1 MTPIVSAAPAP
12 EVSTRLGE
20 FDARRR
26 RFYTLFVTFQALS
39 VLALLLVAVVYP
51 TDGIEARLPEWL
63 SEVMALVLPGLPT
76 LVLEFAEKFPW
87 TVLTVGVAIWL
98 IRRASHVVKEAAQEY
113 AFQAWRRTPAAGSG
127 QVQDVTPP
135 RGGLL
140 WAPPRVATLG
150 LAAAVVLVVF
160 VNTLS
165 PQRAIVR
172 ADAGLSSCRGA
183 PGDCRLAA
191 GESRLVVVRAD
202 EPRNETGVLLEAGER
217 YTARFVGLVGWKDA
231 HLEPEPEGF
240 EFDRDAFGLR
250 KFWWLEWRRPYPEG
264 RWFQVV
270 GRIDRDPGVFP
281 ILDADDAS
289 TPFTF
294 IAPRDG
300 ELVLL
305 VNDVPYENNAGVM
318 TIEISRP

>member
-20 FDARRR
+20 FDARRK
-26 RFYTLFVTFQALS
+26 RFYALFVTLLVFS

-51 TDGIEARLPEWL
+51 TDGIEARLPESL
-63 SEVMALVLPGLPT
+63 SAVMALLLPGLPT
-76 LVLEFAEKFPW
+76 LVLEFAEKYPW

-98 IRRASHVVKEAAQEY
+98 IRRASHVVKDAAQEY

-127 QVQDVTPP
+127 QVLGKMPP
-135 RGGLL
+135 RRGLL
-140 WAPPRVATLG
+140 WAPPRRATLG
-150 LAAAVVLVVF
+150 LAAVLGLLVV

-172 ADAGLSSCRGA
+172 ADVATSSCVGA
-183 PGDCRLAA
+183 QGDCRLAP
-191 GESRLVVVRAD
+191 GQSVVVTVRAG
-202 EPRNETGVLLEAGER
+202 EPRNETGVLLEAGEG
-217 YTARFVGLVGWKDA
+217 YTARFVGLAGWRDA

-240 EFDRDAFGLR
+240 AFDRDVLSFR
-250 KFWWLEWRRPYPEG
+250 KFWWMEWRRPHPPG
-264 RWFQVV
+264 RWFQLV
-270 GRIDRDPGVFP
+270 GRIDRDPDVFP

-294 IAPRDG
+294 TAPRDG